1 MLAANIIIAVV
12 WTLVLG
18 PFTPGNLLVGF
29 ILGFVLIWLAGG
41 EVARRSGYVRRTRAA
56 IALIIFTL
64 VELVKANVRVAYYT
78 ISSISKRTPA
88 VLTVPIEPDLTDTE
102 ITLLSNL
109 ITMTPGTLTM
119 DVADDR
125 SCIFVHF
132 MHVDDAESEIEAIKT
147 GFERKILEVTR

>member
-18 PFTPGNLLVGF
+18 PFSPGNLLVGF
-29 ILGFVLIWLAGG
+29 VLGFVLIWLAGG
-41 EVARRSGYVRRTRAA
+41 EVARRSGYVRRTRAGA
-56 IALIIFTL
+56 ILIVFTL
-64 VELVKANVRVAYYT
+64 VELIKANLRVAYYT
-78 ISSISKRTPA
+78 VSSLSKRKPA
-88 VLTVPIEPDLTDTE
+88 VLAVPIENDLTDTE

-125 SCIFVHF
+125 SRIFVHF
-132 MHVDDAESEIEAIKT
+132 MHVEDADAEIEAIKT
-147 GFERKILEVTR
+147 GFERRVLEVTR